1 MDVTDQSTCKEKK
14 NIVILGESMMMKHV
28 NGCEVSKKVVSL
40 EACQDLKLG
49 T

>member
-14 NIVILGESMMMKHV
+14 NIVILGESMMKHV